1 MTAWPRLTSHTLRAS
16 SRICLFH
23 LQQRLRT
30 MIAGK
35 HRSATIKVQFVENQV
50 PKSAFHGPKCRF
62 TGLFTH
68 FAQDRGYDCA
78 MALSMKNRPNFF
90 RPCGAL
96 KSPNMDA
103 IFRASR
109 VLN

>member
-35 HRSATIKVQFVENQV
+35 HRSATIKVQFVESSLKTRSLN
-50 PKSAFHGPKCRF
+50 P
-62 TGLFTH
+62 LF
-68 FAQDRGYDCA
+68 
-78 MALSMKNRPNFF
+78 MALSADLQGYLPILRKIAATIAPWPFQ
-90 RPCGAL
+90 
-96 KSPNMDA
+96 
-103 IFRASR
+103 
-109 VLN
+109 